1 MKCICAAEGLASVTE
16 IPLGPRILR
25 ADTAAVAALAVIQ
38 ATVGD
43 W

>member
-1 MKCICAAEGLASVTE
+1 MPYLSPLRFRSDLAFFK
-16 IPLGPRILR
+16 